1 MSDDSYRFREY
12 SGGCQCGA
20 VRWHA
25 AELRDNPH
33 FCHCRMC
40 QKAAGNV
47 FIDLVG
53 IRHEH
58 LTWTRGKPSEFN
70 SSDVAARGFCSNCG
84 TPLYYRSLG
93 GPHVSMTIGS
103 FDTPHLIPI
112 LYEMGLEG
120 RHPSLRP
127 LPSAEQIGT
136 TEEGDGVEA
145 VARVRASNH
154 QHPDHDTTDWVPRL
168 HHG

>member
-1 MSDDSYRFREY
+1 MTDDSYRFREY

-25 AELRDNPH
+25 TELRDNPH

-58 LTWTRGKPSEFN
+58 LTWTRGEPSEFN
-70 SSDVAARGFCSNCG
+70 SSDVARPWLLQQLRHAA
-84 TPLYYRSLG
+84 LLSLA
-93 GPHVSMTIGS
+93 
-103 FDTPHLIPI
+103 
-112 LYEMGLEG
+112 G
-120 RHPSLRP
+120 R
-127 LPSAEQIGT
+127 T
-136 TEEGDGVEA
+136 
-145 VARVRASNH
+145 ARVD
-154 QHPDHDTTDWVPRL
+154 DHRL
-168 HHG
+168 VR